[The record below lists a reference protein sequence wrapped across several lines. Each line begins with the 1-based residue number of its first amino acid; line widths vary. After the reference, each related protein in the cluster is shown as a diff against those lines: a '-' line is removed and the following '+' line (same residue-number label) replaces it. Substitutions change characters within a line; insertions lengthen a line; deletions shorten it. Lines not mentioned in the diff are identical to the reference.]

1 MAEANNKAK
10 YRSLAGNFRFRVFID
25 GRKLAFARVYAGS
38 LHEGDA
44 LTNTAGKT
52 EDRISRIYRMHADR
66 REQLESASTGEIV
79 TLVGLR
85 GAHTGETYCHKSRL
99 LALEAIDSYA
109 PVITLALEPR
119 NADEGKVLDE
129 ALERYAA
136 EDPTLEV
143 RMDEETA
150 CRMVSGM
157 GELHLDVL
165 LERMSREYG
174 ISPRAGHPQ
183 VILRETVR
191 KEAVGQG
198 EFDRELGKEH
208 HFGHVELH
216 VRPLPRG
223 TGNRVLVGDFLP
235 ADEAE
240 ARKLL
245 PKPLLDAALEGVRDA
260 LQSGALTGYPVE
272 DVEVTLTAVERREGQ
287 TTVPGC
293 HMAAGMALRE
303 ALAAASPVALEPLM
317 KVEISVPDEFL
328 GAAISLFGT
337 AGGRVE
343 DLEDRSGL
351 KHVRG
356 LAPLRKLFGF
366 STSLRSATQ
375 GRAGLVLTFDRFDLP

>member
-1 MAEANNKAK
+1 
-10 YRSLAGNFRFRVFID
+10 
-25 GRKLAFARVYAGS
+25 
-38 LHEGDA
+38 
-44 LTNTAGKT
+44 
-52 EDRISRIYRMHADR
+52 MHADR

-191 KEAVGQG
+191 KEADGQG

-223 TGNRVLVGDFLP
+223 TGNSVLVIEHNLDVIKVADYLIDLGPEGGDKGGEIVCEGTPEEVAACEKSYTGQFL
-235 ADEAE
+235 
-240 ARKLL
+240 K
-245 PKPLLDAALEGVRDA
+245 K
-260 LQSGALTGYPVE
+260 
-272 DVEVTLTAVERREGQ
+272 
-287 TTVPGC
+287 
-293 HMAAGMALRE
+293 M
-303 ALAAASPVALEPLM
+303 
-317 KVEISVPDEFL
+317 L
-328 GAAISLFGT
+328 GK
-337 AGGRVE
+337 R
-343 DLEDRSGL
+343 
-351 KHVRG
+351 
-356 LAPLRKLFGF
+356 
-366 STSLRSATQ
+366 
-375 GRAGLVLTFDRFDLP
+375 